1 MIGLKTQD
9 IDRDIIFIF
18 LMGYEYSL
26 SFTNLMK
33 LFVISRKYFWTFL
46 EICCPML
53 KMGVRK
59 ASLLKKSADKID
71 LCLRGR
77 ANPREELTPKEEM
90 MYEMLTWFIE
100 DSFSNGEVCL
110 NIRQFKDIPN
120 AKAFGN
126 SGFIVASDYDNALK
140 NVDRIEYIEVGENR
154 FYRTSKLL
162 FYMEKFCGDTEAGV
176 LENLSVKE
184 MYKRIVTA
192 EEKLNAED
200 K

>member
-1 MIGLKTQD
+1 MIGLKTKD

-71 LCLRGR
+71 LCLKGLVNPIEEL
-77 ANPREELTPKEEM
+77 NPREEV
-90 MYEMLTWFIE
+90 MYEMFTWFVE
-100 DSFSNGEVCL
+100 DSFSDGEFCL
-110 NIRQFKDIPN
+110 NIKQFKDIPI
-120 AKAFGN
+120 AKYYGSN
-126 SGFIVASDYDNALK
+126 GFPVASNYEEAIK
-140 NVDRIEYIEVGENR
+140 GVDRIDYIEVGDNK
-154 FYRTSKLL
+154 FYKTSKIL
-162 FYMEKFCGDTEAGV
+162 FYMEKFCGDTEIGS

-184 MYKRIVTA
+184 MYKRIAIA
-192 EEKLNAED
+192 ESKLNGKE
-200 K
+200 

>member
-71 LCLRGR
+71 LCLRGQ

-110 NIRQFKDIPN
+110 NIKQFKDIPN
-120 AKAFGN
+120 AKAFGK
-126 SGFIVASDYDNALK
+126 SGFIVASDYNNALK
-140 NVDRIEYIEVGENR
+140 NVDRIEYIEVGENK

-162 FYMEKFCGDTEAGV
+162 FYLEKFCGDTEAGV

>member
-1 MIGLKTQD
+1 MIGLKGKD
-9 IDRDIIFIF
+9 IDKDIIFIF

-53 KMGVRK
+53 RMGVRK

-71 LCLRGR
+71 ACLKGLDTP
-77 ANPREELTPKEEM
+77 AESLNPREEV

-100 DSFSNGEVCL
+100 DSFSNGDICL
-110 NIRQFKDIPN
+110 NIKQFRDIPS
-120 AKAFGN
+120 AKAYFN
-126 SGFIVASDYDNALK
+126 NGFIAASSYSEALK
-140 NVDRIEYIEVGENR
+140 NVDRIDYIEVGENR
-154 FYRTSKLL
+154 FYKTSKIL
-162 FYMEKFCGDTEAGV
+162 FYLEKFCGDMEISS
-176 LENLSVKE
+176 LENLSVKD
-184 MYKRIVTA
+184 MYKKIVTA
-192 EEKLNAED
+192 EAKLNER